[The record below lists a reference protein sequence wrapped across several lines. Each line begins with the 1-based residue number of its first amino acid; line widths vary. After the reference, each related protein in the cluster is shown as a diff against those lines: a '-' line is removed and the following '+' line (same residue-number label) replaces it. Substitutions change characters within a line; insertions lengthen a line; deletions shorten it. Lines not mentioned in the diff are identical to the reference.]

1 MKNSRKRSPVT
12 KTGDAGET
20 GLLYGGRVSKNDIRV
35 EAYGTVDEAVSAIG
49 LARALS
55 SKKLSKQI
63 SLSVQK
69 SLFTVGAELATD
81 PTLMKKFQEH
91 FKPVTTAMVDE
102 LDGFIKKLES
112 EINIPRTFIV
122 PGATPAAAAFDLART
137 ITRRAERRA
146 VDLKQKGMLQN
157 GEIIRYLNRLSDLLY
172 ELARYETKDL
182 AQEVPVSGKR
192 VKNI

>member
-1 MKNSRKRSPVT
+1 MKDSRSRRSPVT

-55 SKKLSKQI
+55 RKKLSKEI

-69 SLFTVGAELATD
+69 NLFIVSAELATD
-81 PTLMKKFQEH
+81 PSLIKKYQEH
-91 FKPVTTAMVDE
+91 FKPVTTGMVNE
-102 LDGFIKKLES
+102 VEGFIEKLER
-112 EINIPRTFIV
+112 EIDIPRTFIV

-137 ITRRAERRA
+137 ITRRAERRT

-157 GEIIRYLNRLSDLLY
+157 NEILRYLNRLSDLLY
-172 ELARYETKDL
+172 ELARYETKDV
-182 AQEVPVSGKR
+182 AQEAPVSGKR
-192 VKNI
+192 